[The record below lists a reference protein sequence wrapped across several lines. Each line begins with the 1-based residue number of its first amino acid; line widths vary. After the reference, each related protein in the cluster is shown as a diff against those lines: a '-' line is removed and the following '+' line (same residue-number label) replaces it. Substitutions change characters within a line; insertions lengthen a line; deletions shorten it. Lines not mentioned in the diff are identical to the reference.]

1 MSWLYLLIAGLLE
14 VLGVIWLNQYARS
27 KQKFYIVLWQ
37 LRFFLFFVFLVF

>member
-27 KQKFYIVLWQ
+27 KQKILYCFNGNYVY
-37 LRFFLFFVFLVF
+37 F